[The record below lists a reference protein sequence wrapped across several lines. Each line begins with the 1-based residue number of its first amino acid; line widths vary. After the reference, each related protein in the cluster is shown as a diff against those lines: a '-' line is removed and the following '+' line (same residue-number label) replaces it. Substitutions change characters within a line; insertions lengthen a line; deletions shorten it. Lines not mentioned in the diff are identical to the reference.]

1 MLQFYNTNLFTV
13 QIFDGADDS
22 YSTLI
27 YIYIKKI
34 FSVVKIIIIIVQ
46 FYPWLQIIAFIVP
59 ATLSTPR

>member
-13 QIFDGADDS
+13 QIFDRADDS

-34 FSVVKIIIIIVQ
+34 FSVVKIILIIVQ
-46 FYPWLQIIAFIVP
+46 FYPRLQIIAFIVP
-59 ATLSTPR
+59 ARLSTPR